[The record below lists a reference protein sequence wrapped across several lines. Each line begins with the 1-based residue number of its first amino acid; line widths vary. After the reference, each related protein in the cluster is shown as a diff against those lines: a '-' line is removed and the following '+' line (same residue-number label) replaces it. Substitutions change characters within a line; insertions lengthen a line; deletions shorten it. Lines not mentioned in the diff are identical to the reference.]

1 MHLKRYK
8 FTAVYFCS
16 VFGILFL
23 FFASCKQSANTSDI
37 PNGRQFK
44 LADSLN
50 MVGKYGEAARVL
62 AVLRSKLK
70 STDPSISDYYNYKAQ
85 GHINQP
91 DSMNFFA
98 DSALAFFSN
107 DDLKRKHPRRYFKAL
122 LTKGDAQIYAKQYN
136 SGLKYYYD
144 ARKVFKTGNCEDG
157 YPVTKIAGIYYN
169 QKNYRLAAKFWAES
183 TRLLNGC
190 QDSINP
196 QKLFYMQQGMLNNSA
211 ISFEKA
217 GMLDSAYY
225 YYDKDLKLIND
236 IARTNKNINVNP
248 ARIVVY
254 DNLGGL
260 NLKKG
265 KYTEALS
272 LITQCLAIPIE
283 EVSGIKIPPL
293 LKLADLYLKTG
304 KQTLALLPLNESR
317 RMLNRFA
324 GQNPDLDI
332 VWSKLYAQYLYMS
345 GKPSEAYRYQSL
357 YISRHDS
364 LENKQAKLYR
374 LDVDRELGFM
384 NQQQALHDLG
394 HRNKIKKIY
403 LIGVLLITAMAV
415 IIILLISRNLKK
427 SQKNQKAIA
436 LHNQKLQTALDEL
449 ERVNKN
455 YIRIMRVMAH
465 DLRNPL
471 SGITGLATMI
481 LDEEENELS
490 DENKHMLKLIETTG
504 THSMEMISELL
515 KSGLADENEP
525 IVLQT
530 LDLKALLYDSVELLQ
545 FKALEKHQRIL
556 FESDEMP
563 VMANVNHEKI
573 WRVFNNLIVNAIK
586 FSHENGVIQAGITN
600 DDEHIWVSVADNGIG
615 IPEKDKDAIFEMFTP
630 AKRVGTSGEQPFGLG
645 LSISKKIIE
654 KHNGKIW
661 VESNPGVGTVF
672 YIQLPYAGIKNA

>member
-1 MHLKRYK
+1 MHVKGYQFLGVFVKLVFILLLLTSCRQPFTTIDPLAARQLK
-8 FTAVYFCS
+8 
-16 VFGILFL
+16 I
-23 FFASCKQSANTSDI
+23 
-37 PNGRQFK
+37 
-44 LADSLN
+44 ADSLALAGKAKESG
-50 MVGKYGEAARVL
+50 MVLTA
-62 AVLRSKLK
+62 LRSHLK
-70 STDPSISDYYNYKAQ
+70 STDPSICDYYNYKAQ
-85 GHINQP
+85 AHIQQP
-91 DSMNFFA
+91 DSMNLFA
-98 DSALAFFSN
+98 DSALAFFKN
-107 DDLKRKHPRRYFKAL
+107 DDLKSKYPRRYFKAL
-122 LTKGDAQIYAKQYN
+122 LGKGDAQILTKQYN
-136 SGLKYYYD
+136 AGLKYYYD

-169 QKNYRLAAKFWAES
+169 QKNYKLAAKFWAES

-225 YYDKDLKLIND
+225 YYNKDLKLIND
-236 IARTNKNINVNP
+236 IARTNKTINVNA
-248 ARIVVY
+248 ARIVIY

-260 NLKKG
+260 NLKQGNYAK
-265 KYTEALS
+265 ALTY
-272 LITQCLAIPIE
+272 ITQCLAIPLQEID
-283 EVSGIKIPPL
+283 GIKIPPL
-293 LKLADLYLKTG
+293 LKLAQLYLKTG
-304 KQTLALLPLNESR
+304 KQADALNALNNCKR
-317 RMLNRFA
+317 TLNRFA
-324 GQNPDLDI
+324 GQNPDLEI
-332 VWSKLYAQYLYMS
+332 LWNKVYAEYLYKS
-345 GKPSEAYRYQSL
+345 GKPDDAYRYQSS
-357 YISRHDS
+357 YIERHDS
-364 LENKQAKLYR
+364 LENKLAKLYR
-374 LDVDRELGFM
+374 LDVNRELGYM
-384 NQQQALHDLG
+384 NQQQALNDLQY
-394 HRNKIKKIY
+394 RNKEKKIY
-403 LIGVLLITAMAV
+403 LIGAVLVAMLAG
-415 IIILLISRNLKK
+415 IIIVLINRNLKK
-427 SQKNQKAIA
+427 SQKNQKAVA
-436 LHNQKLQTALDEL
+436 QHNQNLQNTLEEL

-525 IVLQT
+525 IALQM
-530 LDLKALLYDSVELLQ
+530 LDLKALLYDSVELLR

-586 FSHENGVIQAGITN
+586 FSHENGVIQVGITN
-600 DDEHIWVSVADNGIG
+600 DEHHIWVSVADNGVG
-615 IPEKDKDAIFEMFTP
+615 IAEKDKDAIFEMFTP
-630 AKRVGTSGEQPFGLG
+630 AKKVGTNGEQPFGLG

-661 VESNPGVGTVF
+661 FESNPGVGTVF
-672 YIQLPYAGIKNA
+672 YLQLPYVNLEAKTS